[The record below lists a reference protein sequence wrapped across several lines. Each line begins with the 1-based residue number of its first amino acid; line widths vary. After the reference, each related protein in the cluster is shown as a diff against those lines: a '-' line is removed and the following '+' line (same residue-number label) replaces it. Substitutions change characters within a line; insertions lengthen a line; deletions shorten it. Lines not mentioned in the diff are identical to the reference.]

1 LKIEKEEDNEDEI
14 KIKNLF
20 FIDKKD
26 FLSKKTKF
34 NNNIV
39 NSINNTNNNI
49 HHKSQILE
57 KKSEKRNN
65 IIINF

>member
-1 LKIEKEEDNEDEI
+1 MKIEKEEDNEDEI
-14 KIKNLF
+14 KIKYLF

-26 FLSKKTKF
+26 FLSQKTKF
-34 NNNIV
+34 NNNIA
-39 NSINNTNNNI
+39 NSINNINNNI
-49 HHKSQILE
+49 YHKSQILE